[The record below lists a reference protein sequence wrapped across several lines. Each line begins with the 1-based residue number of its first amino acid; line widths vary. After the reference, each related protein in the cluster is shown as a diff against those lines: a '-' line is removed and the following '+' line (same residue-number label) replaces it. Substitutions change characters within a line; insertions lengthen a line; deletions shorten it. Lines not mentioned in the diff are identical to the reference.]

1 MQIEQV
7 VVGAFEV
14 NCWLAAGGDN
24 KAIVIDPGDDPGLI
38 IETLQEKNWSV
49 AAYFMTHA
57 HMDHIN
63 ALYAVHKKFPA
74 PVAIHES
81 DRKWAFTPQNT
92 LPPFF
97 LQPPQAPD
105 AEFIDLAE
113 ISSGTHAGLDWQ
125 IIHTPGHTPG
135 GVCFLFPQENVLF
148 SGDTLFAGSV
158 GRTDLPGGHTKTLT
172 ASLKKL
178 LELPDSTR
186 IYPGHGPFTN
196 LANEKRRNPFL
207 A

>member
-14 NCWLAAGGDN
+14 NCWLAGGCN
-24 KAIVIDPGDDPGLI
+24 NQVIVIDPGDDPDLI
-38 IETLQEKNWSV
+38 IGALQEKNWSV

-63 ALYAVHKKFPA
+63 ALYAVHKQHPA
-74 PVAIHES
+74 PVAIHGS
-81 DRKWAFTPQNT
+81 DLKWAFTRQNT

-97 LQPPQAPD
+97 LQPPQAPA

-113 ISSGTHAGLDWQ
+113 TTSGTHAGLDWQ

-135 GVCFLFPQENVLF
+135 GVCFFFPQENVLF

-158 GRTDLPGGHTKTLT
+158 GRTDLPGGHTQTLT

-178 LELPDSTR
+178 LELPDITR
-186 IYPGHGPFTN
+186 VYPGHGPSTN